1 MISLKDFTSNELE
14 KYHIPVNKKNLDKLR
29 NKFTKE
35 LKTSDLWNN
44 ASTQLIG
51 RNQTK
56 FFKEEDLEKIS
67 KKLSSYLIKLSIKEA
82 GLDPKKIEKLKK
94 QHQQDLDT
102 AEEKWFNYISTHSQ
116 EEIEN
121 DLYNNAKPKLTTIEK
136 HQALNELMIQ
146 ALFNKF
152 FTMTPEQKNTYLRD
166 YASNFQ
172 DADLTYNDDNWIIS
186 QERLKHPEKYYY
198 NKKQS

>member
-1 MISLKDFTSNELE
+1 MISLKDFTSNELK

-35 LKTSDLWNN
+35 LKEQHIWEKAPTK
-44 ASTQLIG
+44 LIG
-51 RNQTK
+51 RNLTK
-56 FFKEEDLEKIS
+56 FFNEKDLTTIA
-67 KKLSSYLIKLSIKEA
+67 KKLNPYLVKLSIKEA
-82 GLDPKKIEKLKK
+82 GLDPKKIEKIKK

-102 AEEKWFNYISTHSQ
+102 AEENWFNYISTHSQ
-116 EEIEN
+116 DEIEN
-121 DLYNNAKPKLTTIEK
+121 DLYNNPEPKLTIAQK
-136 HQALNELMIQ
+136 HQALNELMLQ

-152 FTMTPEQKNTYLRD
+152 FTMTNEQKNTYLRD

-198 NKKQS
+198 NKK